1 MVHFTEDELLAA
13 IKGSGGIM
21 STVAKRLNCHWGTA
35 LKYIQASE
43 ITSKAI
49 EDENESILDL
59 AESVLIKSVR
69 EGDMPSVFYYLNN
82 KGKKR
87 GYNTRLEVA
96 DKTIVNVN
104 FKDTIKELLNEV
116 NGKTE

>member
-1 MVHFTEDELLAA
+1 MINYTEDEILAA

-21 STVAKRLNCHWGTA
+21 STVAKRLNCHWTTA
-35 LKYIQASE
+35 DRNIKINENA
-43 ITSKAI
+43 KRAM